1 MRTSRH
7 IEAKKHSN
15 VSFDILKQEKRYMLQ
30 ISESIAGRFPQ
41 VSRAEIDARV
51 VQRYEG
57 LLATAKV
64 YTHIPSLIE
73 GQVGSEFRRKY
84 SS

>member
-1 MRTSRH
+1 MKASRH
-7 IEAKKHSN
+7 IEAPKHSN
-15 VSFDILKQEKRYMLQ
+15 ASFDILKQKKRYMLQ
-30 ISESIAGRFPQ
+30 ISESIASRFPQ
-41 VSRAEIDARV
+41 VSRAEIDDRV
-51 VQRYEG
+51 EQRYEG

-73 GQVGSEFRRKY
+73 GQVRSEFRRRY